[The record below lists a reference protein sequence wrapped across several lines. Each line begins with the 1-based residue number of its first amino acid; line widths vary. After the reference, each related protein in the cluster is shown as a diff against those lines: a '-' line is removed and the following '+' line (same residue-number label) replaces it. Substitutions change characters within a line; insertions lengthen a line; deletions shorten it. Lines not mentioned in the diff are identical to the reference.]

1 MGRASSRNG
10 SLLGKKSR
18 NGGRRRAGNK
28 QETEKSLFHPT
39 SYEGW
44 NTSPPTYENNF
55 SPELYKSSPKAIL
68 KNHNKSLENHKMEN
82 PIVLDSK

>member
-1 MGRASSRNG
+1 MEVSSE
-10 SLLGKKSR
+10 KKKAGTE
-18 NGGRRRAGNK
+18 GGGE
-28 QETEKSLFHPT
+28 QEISKRLKKSLFHPT

-55 SPELYKSSPKAIL
+55 PPELYKSFPKAIL